1 MTQTEYSELLKPS
14 TANYADKRISS
25 DVVQLIAQ
33 IKYSRIGGDV
43 VQLMTQTEYS
53 ELLKPSTA
61 NCADKRIGGDVVQ
74 LIEYSELRG

>member
-1 MTQTEYSELLKPS
+1 VESKVEALARLS
-14 TANYADKRISS
+14 TTNYADKRISR
-25 DVVQLIAQ
+25 DIVQ
-33 IKYSRIGGDV
+33 R
-43 VQLMTQTEYS
+43 MTQTEYS